1 MVRTAGIECGVR
13 RRPRTKETW
22 TVRDDDG
29 SVMGVTLID
38 RHFPRVAEMHLIVAD
53 RAVHGAGVGTAM
65 LLAIEAD
72 ALARGVQQLE
82 VKTRCSR

>member
-1 MVRTAGIECGVR
+1 M
-13 RRPRTKETW
+13 
-22 TVRDDDG
+22 
-29 SVMGVTLID
+29 TLID